1 MSPSAA
7 AAILSPAWDLVAEQA
22 DRRWVLMVYVK
33 KAVRLIA
40 TVAVLPAFLAYRAAS
55 LLLGPEKAFPGW
67 SEAFGLIPGLCGVYL
82 RLAFYRLV
90 LARCA
95 PDVCIGF
102 GTVLAHP
109 GVRLGRGVY
118 TGAYCSLGNV
128 ELGDDV
134 LLASH
139 VSITNGGRQH
149 GIERLD
155 VPIRMQPGVWI
166 PVRIGEDSWIG
177 EQAVVMADVGSHC
190 VIGAGA
196 VVTRPVPDFA
206 IAVGVAAKVIG

>member
-1 MSPSAA
+1 MGSRGGTGRSKVCLYGLRKEGRPADRDGRGFPGVSRLPRRLAA
-7 AAILSPAWDLVAEQA
+7 AGAGEGIPGLVGDVRA
-22 DRRWVLMVYVK
+22 D
-33 KAVRLIA
+33 
-40 TVAVLPAFLAYRAAS
+40 P
-55 LLLGPEKAFPGW
+55 
-67 SEAFGLIPGLCGVYL
+67 PGLCGVYL

-109 GVRLGRGVY
+109 GIRLGRGVY
-118 TGAYCSLGNV
+118 TGVYCSLGNV